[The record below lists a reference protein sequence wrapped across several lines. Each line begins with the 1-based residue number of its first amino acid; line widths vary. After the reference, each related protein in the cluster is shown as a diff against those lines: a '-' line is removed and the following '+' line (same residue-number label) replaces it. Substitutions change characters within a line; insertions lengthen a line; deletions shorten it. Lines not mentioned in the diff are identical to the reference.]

1 MEKITSMDLK
11 TALLSYYRYKH
22 QHVCSDEVGLSIG
35 NADIL
40 VDTGNLLI
48 EVEVKTSRS
57 DLFQGE
63 KRKGDKHKLMLN
75 PSEEVLKKYI
85 IPNQFYIAV
94 PTELLPSAH
103 EWVNKINPN
112 YGIIECKTKI
122 MMLERPNQRDFL
134 SMVRIEKR
142 GKMLHSEPISKRAT
156 ELIGRRLSSAM
167 TLHYQTMILD
177 YKRRIKELN
186 NVKTQA

>member
-1 MEKITSMDLK
+1 MDLK

-22 QHVCSDEVGLSIG
+22 QHVCADEVGLSIG

-48 EVEVKTSRS
+48 EVEVKISRS
-57 DLFQGE
+57 DMFQGE
-63 KRKGDKHKLMLN
+63 KRKGDKHNLMLN
-75 PSEEVLKKYI
+75 PVDEVLKKYI
-85 IPNQFYIAV
+85 IPNQFYVAV

-122 MMLERPNQRDFL
+122 MALERPNQRDFL

-142 GKMLHSEPISKRAT
+142 AKALHEQPISKRAS
-156 ELIGRRLSSAM
+156 EMIGRRLSSAM
-167 TLHYQTMILD
+167 TAHYQVLILEQ
-177 YKRRIKELN
+177 KKRIKEYN
-186 NVKTQA
+186 NGKTQG